1 MKNKKQNELR
11 FIYPACVYPNDEGGY
26 TAIFPDLK
34 GCVTEGNTPSELLF
48 MLNDA
53 GCGWILGEL
62 EDGNPLPE
70 PSDYK
75 SIEADEYENGVVTL
89 VPLDVGT
96 YAEKYS
102 QKAVRKNCTIPS
114 WLDTFA
120 SKNQLSLSEILQNA
134 LIGIY
139 KQTNHL
145 D

>member
-1 MKNKKQNELR
+1 
-11 FIYPACVYPNDEGGY
+11 
-26 TAIFPDLK
+26 
-34 GCVTEGNTPSELLF
+34 

-62 EDGNPLPE
+62 EDGNPLPK

-75 SIEADEYENGVVTL
+75 SIEADEYENGVVTM

>member
-34 GCVTEGNTPSELLF
+34 GCVTEGDTLSELLF

-89 VPLDVGT
+89 VPLKNTVKKQSERIVRFLPGSIHLLPKT
-96 YAEKYS
+96 NYLFLKY
-102 QKAVRKNCTIPS
+102 
-114 WLDTFA
+114 
-120 SKNQLSLSEILQNA
+120 
-134 LIGIY
+134 Y
-139 KQTNHL
+139 KML
-145 D
+145 